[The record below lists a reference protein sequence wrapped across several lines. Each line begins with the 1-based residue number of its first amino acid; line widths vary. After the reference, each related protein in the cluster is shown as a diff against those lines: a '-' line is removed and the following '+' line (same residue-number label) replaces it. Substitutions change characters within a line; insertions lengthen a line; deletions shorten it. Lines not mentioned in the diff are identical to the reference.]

1 MMGSWLMA
9 RIVFLG
15 LLIAWAAPVAAQE
28 LVQPGD
34 TLFVSVAEDQR
45 FGRDAAKVAAD
56 GEIQLPAVGG
66 IAAAGSDVNAIA
78 AKIAGALEERGI
90 IKKPTVLVEISAY
103 RPFYIG
109 GAVAQPGEIRFEP
122 GLTVR
127 HAIVL
132 AGGPAKDTDQGL
144 TLADVVEL
152 RSKWRSNALARVEVE
167 SRIARL
173 QAELDRAPA
182 PDFAGVDTRFAEA
195 ADAKSVMSLDADLLS
210 DRDHEWKADQEHL
223 KDALAMVDFEIEI
236 LAKQADLQQNE
247 IDLQG
252 DQVEKSRELREKGLI
267 PLSQLQELEREKSS
281 LSRDLLENQ
290 AFSARAR
297 QNKATAQYELETA
310 DTKWRIEIRGDLR
323 EALLDRARIMAEAD
337 VLGAALASAGLSV
350 SDNPSDPRITIHRQ
364 DQTLDAT
371 LDTEIQPGDLIE
383 VSNGGPVAG

>member
-1 MMGSWLMA
+1 M
-9 RIVFLG
+9 
-15 LLIAWAAPVAAQE
+15 
-28 LVQPGD
+28 
-34 TLFVSVAEDQR
+34 
-45 FGRDAAKVAAD
+45 
-56 GEIQLPAVGG
+56 
-66 IAAAGSDVNAIA
+66 
-78 AKIAGALEERGI
+78 
-90 IKKPTVLVEISAY
+90 
-103 RPFYIG
+103 
-109 GAVAQPGEIRFEP
+109 
-122 GLTVR
+122 
-127 HAIVL
+127 
-132 AGGPAKDTDQGL
+132 
-144 TLADVVEL
+144 
-152 RSKWRSNALARVEVE
+152 E

-182 PDFAGVDTRFAEA
+182 PDFAGIDTRFAET

-236 LAKQADLQQNE
+236 LAKQADLQQDE

-323 EALLDRARIMAEAD
+323 EALLDRARIMAEAE
-337 VLGAALASAGLSV
+337 VLGAALANAGLSV

>member
-34 TLFVSVAEDQR
+34 TLFVSVAEDQQ

-56 GEIQLPAVGG
+56 GEIQLPAIGG

-78 AKIAGALEERGI
+78 AQIAGALEERGI

-132 AGGPAKDTDQGL
+132 AGGPAKETDQGL
-144 TLADVVEL
+144 SLADVVEL
-152 RSKWRSNALARVEVE
+152 RSKWRSNALSRVEVQ

-236 LAKQADLQQNE
+236 LAKQADLQQSE

-252 DQVEKSRELREKGLI
+252 DQIERSRELREKGLI
-267 PLSQLQELEREKSS
+267 PLSQLQELEREKSG

-297 QNKATAQYELETA
+297 QNKATAQYDLETA

-337 VLGAALASAGLSV
+337 VLGAALASAGLSI
-350 SDNPSDPRITIHRQ
+350 SDSPSDPRITIHRR
-364 DQTLDAT
+364 DQTIDAA

>member
-1 MMGSWLMA
+1 MGSWLMA

-15 LLIAWAAPVAAQE
+15 LLIAWAAPVTAQE

-152 RSKWRSNALARVEVE
+152 RSKWQSNALARVEVE

-182 PDFAGVDTRFAEA
+182 PDFAGIDTRFAEA

-236 LAKQADLQQNE
+236 LAKQADLQQDE

>member
-1 MMGSWLMA
+1 MMA

-15 LLIAWAAPVAAQE
+15 LLIAWAAPVTAQE

-45 FGRDAAKVAAD
+45 FGREAAKVAAD
-56 GEIQLPAVGG
+56 GGIQLPAVGG
-66 IAAAGSDVNAIA
+66 IAAAGRDVNAIA
-78 AKIAGALEERGI
+78 AKIAGALEDRGI

-152 RSKWRSNALARVEVE
+152 RSKWQSNALARVEVE

-182 PDFAGVDTRFAEA
+182 PDFAGIDTRFAEA

-236 LAKQADLQQNE
+236 LAKQADLQQGE
-247 IDLQG
+247 IDLQA
-252 DQVEKSRELREKGLI
+252 DQIEKSRELREKGLI
-267 PLSQLQELEREKSS
+267 PLSQLQELEREKSG

-350 SDNPSDPRITIHRQ
+350 SDNPSDPRITIHRR

-383 VSNGGPVAG
+383 VSNGSPIAG